1 MTPLQRLLPGGRWP
15 WSRARATASA
25 ARAAPMPGAAPTPGV
40 YLALGDLLALE
51 HPVRRLRWPA
61 RGAPVHSQL
70 AGRHRA
76 RVRGRGLDFI
86 ELRQYLPGDDTR
98 SIDWRASVRTGKTQL
113 RVYGEEREHPTW
125 LVVDQRI
132 SMFFARR
139 GALRSVVAG
148 EAAAVWGWRALAAGD
163 RVGGLVFG
171 DDGIDAITPGRGR
184 RSLLRLLDRL
194 VARNHR
200 LRAETPCPAHPEQL
214 DAALAQL
221 LARAPRDAVIVV
233 LSDLDGMGAR
243 SREQLI
249 ALARHNDLVL
259 LPIRDDPDTARPVRV
274 VVTDGSLQLPVDH
287 TDEAVRSRLAEIA
300 HARMEGLLALRREIG
315 CVVFPLTTSE
325 PALLQLARGMAS
337 PAARAL
343 RPRGG

>member
-1 MTPLQRLLPGGRWP
+1 MTSIQRLLRGGWWP
-15 WSRARATASA
+15 WSRAHTTVST
-25 ARAAPMPGAAPTPGV
+25 ARAEPVPGAGPTPGV
-40 YLALGDLLALE
+40 YLALRDLLALE

-98 SIDWRASVRTGKTQL
+98 SIDWRASVRSGRTQL
-113 RVYGEEREHPTW
+113 RVYNEEREHPTW

-163 RVGGLVFG
+163 RVGGIVFG
-171 DDGIDAITPGRGR
+171 DNGIDAITPGRGR

-194 VARNHR
+194 VARNRQLH
-200 LRAETPCPAHPEQL
+200 ADTPCPANPEQFDL
-214 DAALAQL
+214 ALAQL

-233 LSDLDGMGAR
+233 LSNFDGMSAH

-259 LPIRDDPDTARPVRV
+259 LPIHDDPGTARPVRL
-274 VVTDGSLQLPVDH
+274 VVTDGSLQLPLDH
-287 TDEAVRSRLAEIA
+287 TDESVRCRLADLA
-300 HARMEGLLALRREIG
+300 HARMEGLLALRSEIG
-315 CVVFPLTTSE
+315 CVVLPLTTSE
-325 PALLQLARGMAS
+325 PALLQLARRMAS
-337 PAARAL
+337 PAARA
-343 RPRGG
+343 PHSHGG